1 MSEKDRKIRTRLAE
15 LVADEAGLGLPAHRR
30 MAAIQAGLSG
40 ASARR
45 LAFSRAAGTERG
57 AAPLHV
63 PAYAWVGAMAIA
75 VLVVGGGYLW
85 QPGAGEVTAPTL
97 VAQDRVQL
105 TVSQQGSDVILEW
118 GDGGRRSYTLKQAQS
133 ARDVR
138 NAPGIPVSGHRYVDR
153 SPSDAHIT
161 YYLVE

>member
-1 MSEKDRKIRTRLAE
+1 MSQQDRTIRARLAD
-15 LVADEAGLGLPAHRR
+15 LAADESGLGLPAQRR
-30 MAAIQAGLSG
+30 LSAIQAGLT
-40 ASARR
+40 
-45 LAFSRAAGTERG
+45 AAGAERG

-63 PAYAWVGAMAIA
+63 PAYAWVGVMAIA

-85 QPGAGEVTAPTL
+85 QPGQATAPTL
-97 VAQDRVQL
+97 MTQDRVQL

-118 GDGGRRSYTLKQAQS
+118 ADGGRRSYTLKQAQS

-153 SPSDAHIT
+153 SPSDAAIT
-161 YYLVE
+161 YYVVE